1 MNLVFINTESQTET
15 SELLNKR
22 LFAIKNQRM
31 GGDVEELALI
41 IDGRSLTFALE
52 KECSGVFLELAV
64 MCKAVICCESSNR
77 RVPRAKLIFR
87 PSLAPSKSP
96 RRQACQAEYESAFA
110 RYRRWRKRCQ
120 HDPGCACRSGH
131 IRGRGKP

>member
-1 MNLVFINTESQTET
+1 MNLVFINTESQIET

-52 KECSGVFLELAV
+52 KECSDVFLNWPS
-64 MCKAVICCESSNR
+64 C
-77 RVPRAKLIFR
+77 AKLSFAVS
-87 PSLAPSKSP
+87 PSV
-96 RRQACQAEYESAFA
+96 
-110 RYRRWRKRCQ
+110 
-120 HDPGCACRSGH
+120 
-131 IRGRGKP
+131 